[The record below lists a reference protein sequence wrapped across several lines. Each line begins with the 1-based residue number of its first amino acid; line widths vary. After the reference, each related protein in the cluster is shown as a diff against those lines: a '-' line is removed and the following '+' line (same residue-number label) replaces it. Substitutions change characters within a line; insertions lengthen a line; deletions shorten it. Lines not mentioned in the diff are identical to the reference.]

1 MYKAGKNWVVVPLVF
16 LGMMAGLGAFTQ
28 TTMADTI
35 NSDATPS
42 QVVPEKGSTVAS
54 KEKEDQVTNAS
65 EDSVP
70 NPASNT
76 TEKEDPNERTVSSDQ
91 TALSSEQSQD
101 DTTGMPADEQLTENN
116 QTLGAPSEQS
126 NAVTQDTKFPQ
137 PQDAVERQEN
147 GYWYLYNPQTNNKYT
162 GFQTLKDGRVVYYNG
177 QGQMQYGEQNI
188 DRHWYLFD
196 QWTGAMKTGFQYIP
210 K

>member
-54 KEKEDQVTNAS
+54 QEKEAQVTNAS
-65 EDSVP
+65 EGSALTSAP
-70 NPASNT
+70 NT
-76 TEKEDPNERTVSSDQ
+76 TEMEVQDESTVSSDQ
-91 TALSSEQSQD
+91 TAPSSEQSQA
-101 DTTGMPADEQLTENN
+101 DTTDIPANEQLAENK
-116 QTLGAPSEQS
+116 QTVETSSEQS

-147 GYWYLYNPQTNNKYT
+147 GY
-162 GFQTLKDGRVVYYNG
+162 
-177 QGQMQYGEQNI
+177 
-188 DRHWYLFD
+188 
-196 QWTGAMKTGFQYIP
+196 
-210 K
+210 